1 MASWVFAYVATT
13 QVAMLVTTRVA
24 NQASVLA
31 VRDHVGYGAGYTPFA
46 YAWQLFQMP
55 YAVVGISVI
64 TALLPRMS
72 AHADGQHPD
81 LIRADFSTGLRLAGA
96 IVVPASVI
104 LAVLGPPLAELFL
117 AHGSTSLASARYMG
131 EVFAVFCLGLLP
143 YTVFQL
149 QLRVF
154 YALHDSRTPAF
165 IGVACMTLNIAVNY
179 IALAVLPPGQVVAG
193 LGAGFGAANVLGAG
207 IAWRILSRKLGGL
220 GGHDIR
226 RSLLLMHAAA
236 LPAAA
241 LAIGLS
247 LAIRAALPADVF
259 GALATVLLAGGASV
273 TLYLVLARIFEIRE
287 LTALIAAT
295 VSRIRR

>member
-1 MASWVFAYVATT
+1 
-13 QVAMLVTTRVA
+13 
-24 NQASVLA
+24 
-31 VRDHVGYGAGYTPFA
+31 
-46 YAWQLFQMP
+46 MP

-72 AHADGQHPD
+72 AHADGHHPD

-104 LAVLGPPLAELFL
+104 LAVLGPALAELFL

-165 IGVACMTLNIAVNY
+165 IGVACMMLNIAVNY
-179 IALAVLPPGQVVAG
+179 IALAVLPPGQIVAG

-207 IAWRILSRKLGGL
+207 IAWRILSRRLGGL
-220 GGHDIR
+220 GGRDIR

-247 LAIRAALPADVF
+247 LAIRAALPEDVF

-273 TLYLVLARIFEIRE
+273 TLYLVLARVFKVRE
-287 LTALIAAT
+287 LTALIAAMA
-295 VSRIRR
+295 SRIRR